1 MSLPLFPKYLNL
13 KATAEG
19 VYSRLFVD
27 GTTGDLVLSAAQAVN
42 VPVPLLV
49 YDKVSADIDVADR
62 FATLATDI
70 ATAVTNATDG
80 FTAVSA
86 QFIDEINNRNAA
98 ITTAVN
104 NATSTITTDYQNAI
118 ASEAQARDAAIVS
131 ESQAITSA
139 YTTAISTSESD
150 TAAAYTAAIASLS
163 ASSTAITDD
172 HETRIAAIEAYI
184 TAQGGAP

>member
-27 GTTGDLVLSAAQAVN
+27 GATGDLVLSAAQAVN

-62 FATLATDI
+62 FASLATDI
-70 ATAVTNATDG
+70 ATAVDGATAG
-80 FTAVSA
+80 FTTVSA
-86 QFIDEINNRNAA
+86 QFVTEINER
-98 ITTAVN
+98 N
-104 NATSTITTDYQNAI
+104 NAIAAAVVTLNVSITDSIAAAI
-118 ASEAQARDAAIVS
+118 ASEVSARDAAIAS

-139 YTTAISTSESD
+139 YTTAISSSESD
-150 TAAAYTAAIASLS
+150 TAAAYNAAISALS
-163 ASSTAITDD
+163 TSTTTITDD
-172 HETRIAAIEAYI
+172 HETRLAAVEAYI